1 MIRELW
7 RDGAI
12 YAAGTI
18 VSRGLALL
26 LMPLI
31 TRLLAPHEYGVFDL
45 LVTAAVLANLVVPL
59 ETPQAL
65 ARLWNEREVGV
76 AQRRL
81 AGTAWTFGVLAY
93 AGFVLLAWGA
103 APWLAPRVFG
113 NGFVEAWQAGAV
125 FIGANGVML
134 LLQSQ
139 LRWQRRPVA
148 YAVVSIAYGAG
159 TLGLL
164 ALLAVRGAAAGSAG
178 AAQAEAAEV
187 LWAHA
192 AASLAVAVGARMAL
206 RGTLAWGLNAGEL
219 RALLRYALPL
229 VPAGVAVFAATY
241 LHRWMLGALG
251 TLDDVGLFGVA
262 ARLGGAVTLVL
273 IGVQTAITPLVY
285 ARHREPGTPAAL
297 ARLAEGFWCLALLAC
312 GAMALFAR
320 ELLAWLAGPD
330 YAAAAPLVAWLA
342 VAALL
347 GQMYVFA
354 PGIPIAQ
361 RTGWQLAI
369 TLTAALAGVLL
380 CLWLVPL
387 AGARGAA
394 VASAGS
400 ALWFLGGWVWAGQ
413 RLYPLPLRW
422 RALGACTGAVLPLG
436 AAGPALDAA
445 FAGPLAWVLKLAL
458 LGGVAAICVASGLL
472 RPRAWPPAASGG

>member
-26 LMPLI
+26 LMPLV
-31 TRLLAPHEYGVFDL
+31 TRLLAPAGYGVFDL
-45 LVTAAVLANLVVPL
+45 VVTAGVLINLVVPL

-65 ARLWNEREVGV
+65 ARFWNEREAGA

-81 AGTAWTFGVLAY
+81 AGTAWTFGVLGY
-93 AGFVLLAWGA
+93 AGFVLAAWAA

-113 NGFVEAWQAGAV
+113 AGFVEAWQAGAV
-125 FIGANGVML
+125 FIGANGAML

-139 LRWQRRPVA
+139 LRWERRPLA
-148 YAVVSIAYGAG
+148 YTAVSIAYGACV
-159 TLGLL
+159 LL
-164 ALLAVRGAAAGSAG
+164 LLAVLWWRGTADVADVAD
-178 AAQAEAAEV
+178 V

-192 AASLAVAVGARMAL
+192 AASLFVAAGARLAL
-206 RGTLAWGLNAGEL
+206 RGTLAWGVDAGEL
-219 RALLRYALPL
+219 CAMLRYSLPL

-285 ARHREPGTPAAL
+285 AHHREPGTPAAL

-320 ELLAWLAGPD
+320 ELLALLAGPA
-330 YAAAAPLVAWLA
+330 YAGAAPLVAWLA

-361 RTGWQLAI
+361 RTGWHLAI
-369 TLTAALAGVLL
+369 TTAAALAGVLL
-380 CLWLVPL
+380 SVLLVPL

-394 VASAGS
+394 LASVASA
-400 ALWFLGGWVWAGQ
+400 LLFLGAWVVAGQ

-422 RALGACTGAVLPLG
+422 GALGACTLVALPLG
-436 AAGPALDAA
+436 AAGPAFDAA
-445 FAGPLAWVLKLAL
+445 FAWPLALALKLAL
-458 LGGVAAICVASGLL
+458 LGGLAAVCVASGLL
-472 RPRAWPPAASGG
+472 RPRALRPAATGA

>member
-1 MIRELW
+1 
-7 RDGAI
+7 
-12 YAAGTI
+12 
-18 VSRGLALL
+18 
-26 LMPLI
+26 MPLV
-31 TRLLAPHEYGVFDL
+31 TRLLAPAEYGVFDL
-45 LVTAAVLANLVVPL
+45 VVTAGVLANLVLPL

-65 ARLWNEREVGV
+65 ARFWNEREAGA

-81 AGTAWTFGVLAY
+81 AGTAWTFGVLGY
-93 AGFVLLAWGA
+93 GGFVALAWAA

-113 NGFVEAWQAGAV
+113 AGFVEAWQAGAV

-139 LRWQRRPVA
+139 FRWERRPKA
-148 YAVVSIAYGAG
+148 YALASIAYGAI

-164 ALLAVRGAAAGSAG
+164 ALLAWRGNADAAD
-178 AAQAEAAEV
+178 V

-192 AASLAVAVGARMAL
+192 AASLFVAAGARLAL
-206 RGTLAWGLNAGEL
+206 RGTLAWGLDGGEL
-219 RALLRYALPL
+219 RAMLRYSLPL

-241 LHRWMLGALG
+241 LHRWTLGALG
-251 TLDDVGLFGVA
+251 TLDDVGLLGVA
-262 ARLGGAVTLVL
+262 ARIGGAVTLVL

-285 ARHREPGTPAAL
+285 AHHREPGTLAAL

-320 ELLAWLAGPD
+320 DLLALLAGPA

-361 RTGWQLAI
+361 RTGWQLGI
-369 TLTAALAGVLL
+369 TLAAALAGVLL
-380 CLWLVPL
+380 SVLLVPL

-394 VASAGS
+394 VASVVS
-400 ALWFLGGWVWAGQ
+400 ALLFLGAWVAAGQ
-413 RLYPLPLRW
+413 RLYRLPLRW
-422 RALGACTGAVLPLG
+422 RALAACTLVALPLG
-436 AAGPALDAA
+436 AAGPAFDAA
-445 FAGPLAWVLKLAL
+445 FAWPLAWALKLGL
-458 LGGVAAICVASGLL
+458 LGGLAAVCFASGLL
-472 RPRAWPPAASGG
+472 RPGALKPAAAGA

>member
-7 RDGAI
+7 RDGAV

-26 LMPLI
+26 LMPLV
-31 TRLLAPHEYGVFDL
+31 TRLLAPADYGVFDL
-45 LVTAAVLANLVVPL
+45 VVTAGVLVNLVVPL

-65 ARLWNEREVGV
+65 ARFWNEREAGA
-76 AQRRL
+76 AQKRL
-81 AGTAWTFGVLAY
+81 AGTAWTFAVLGY
-93 AGFVLLAWGA
+93 GGFVALAWAA

-113 NGFVEAWQAGAV
+113 AAHVEAWQAGAV

-139 LRWQRRPVA
+139 FRWERRALA

-159 TLGLL
+159 VLLLL
-164 ALLAVRGAAAGSAG
+164 ALLAWRGTADAAD
-178 AAQAEAAEV
+178 V

-192 AASLAVAVGARMAL
+192 AASLFVAAGARLRL
-206 RGTLAWGLNAGEL
+206 RGSLAWGLDAGEL
-219 RALLRYALPL
+219 RAMLRYALPL

-241 LHRWMLGALG
+241 LHRWVLGALG

-285 ARHREPGTPAAL
+285 AHHRDAATPATL

-320 ELLAWLAGPD
+320 ELLGLLAGPQ
-330 YAAAAPLVAWLA
+330 YAAAAPLIAWLA

-347 GQMYVFA
+347 GQMYIFA

-369 TLTAALAGVLL
+369 TVAAAAAAVLL
-380 CLWLVPL
+380 GLLLVPL

-394 VASAGS
+394 MASVASAALFLS
-400 ALWFLGGWVWAGQ
+400 AWIAAGQ

-422 RALGACTGAVLPLG
+422 RPLAACTIAALPLG
-436 AAGPALDAA
+436 AAGPVLDTALAW
-445 FAGPLAWVLKLAL
+445 PLAWALKLAL
-458 LGGVAAICVASGLL
+458 LAGLAALCVAFGLL
-472 RPRAWPPAASGG
+472 RPSALRPTPAPAG

>member
-1 MIRELW
+1 MRELW

-18 VSRGLALL
+18 VARGLALL
-26 LMPLI
+26 LMPLV
-31 TRLLAPHEYGVFDL
+31 TRMLAPAEYGLFDL
-45 LVTAAVLANLVVPL
+45 VVTSGVLANLVVPL

-65 ARLWNEREVGV
+65 ARFWNEREAGA

-81 AGTAWTFGVLAY
+81 AGTAWTFGVLGYGA
-93 AGFVLLAWGA
+93 FVALAWAA
-103 APWLAPRVFG
+103 APWLAPRVLG
-113 NGFVEAWQAGAV
+113 AGHVEAWQAGAV
-125 FIGANGVML
+125 FICANGLML

-139 LRWQRRPVA
+139 LRWERRAKA
-148 YAVVSIAYGAG
+148 YALVSIAYGAL

-164 ALLAVRGAAAGSAG
+164 ALLAARGG
-178 AAQAEAAEV
+178 ADAAEV

-192 AASLAVAVGARMAL
+192 AASLVVAAGARTAL
-206 RGTLAWGLNAGEL
+206 GGTLGWGLDSGEL
-219 RALLRYALPL
+219 RVMLRFSLPL
-229 VPAGVAVFAATY
+229 VPAGLAMFAATY
-241 LHRWMLGALG
+241 LHRWALGALG
-251 TLDDVGLFGVA
+251 TLEDVGLFGVA
-262 ARLGGAVTLVL
+262 ARIGGAVTLML

-285 ARHREPGTPAAL
+285 SHHRDPGTPATL

-312 GAMALFAR
+312 AAMALFASD
-320 ELLAWLAGPD
+320 LVGLIAGPA
-330 YAAAAPLVAWLA
+330 YGASAPLVAWLA

-369 TLTAALAGVLL
+369 TLAAALVGLL
-380 CLWLVPL
+380 LNLLLVPM

-394 VASAGS
+394 LASAAS
-400 ALWFLGGWVWAGQ
+400 ALLFLGAWVVAGQ

-422 RALGACTGAVLPLG
+422 RALCACTMLALPLG
-436 AAGPALDAA
+436 TAGPAFDAA
-445 FAGPLAWVLKLAL
+445 FVWSQAAALKLAL
-458 LGGVAAICVASGLL
+458 LGGLAAVCAASGLL
-472 RPRAWPPAASGG
+472 RSRPLKPAKTEA

>member
-1 MIRELW
+1 MMRELW
-7 RDGAI
+7 RHGAI

-26 LMPLI
+26 LMPLV
-31 TRLLAPHEYGVFDL
+31 TRLLAPAEYGVFDL
-45 LVTAAVLANLVVPL
+45 VVTAGVLANLLVPL

-65 ARLWNEREVGV
+65 ARMWNEREPGD

-81 AGTAWTFGVLAY
+81 AGTAWTFGVLGY
-93 AGFVLLAWGA
+93 AGFVALAYA
-103 APWLAPRVFG
+103 VAPWLAPRVFG
-113 NGFVEAWQAGAV
+113 AGYVEAWQAGAV

-139 LRWQRRPVA
+139 FRWERRPRA
-148 YAVVSIAYGAG
+148 YAAMSIAYGAG
-159 TLGLL
+159 TLALL
-164 ALLAVRGAAAGSAG
+164 ALLAWRGTADAAD
-178 AAQAEAAEV
+178 V

-192 AASLAVAVGARMAL
+192 AASLFVAAGARVRL
-206 RGTLAWGLNAGEL
+206 RGTLGWGVDAGEL
-219 RALLRYALPL
+219 RVMLRYSLPL
-229 VPAGVAVFAATY
+229 VPAGVALFAATY

-251 TLDDVGLFGVA
+251 SLDDVGLFGVA

-285 ARHREPGTPAAL
+285 AHHREPGTPAAL

-320 ELLAWLAGPD
+320 ELLALLAGPA
-330 YAAAAPLVAWLA
+330 YAAAAPLLVWLA

-369 TLTAALAGVLL
+369 TLAAALAAVLL
-380 CLWLVPL
+380 NLLLVPL

-394 VASAGS
+394 AASVLS
-400 ALWFLGGWVWAGQ
+400 ALLFLGAWIVAGQ

-422 RALGACTGAVLPLG
+422 RALATCTLAALPLA
-436 AAGPALDAA
+436 AAGPALDQA
-445 FAGPLAWVLKLAL
+445 FAWPAAWALKLLLLAAL
-458 LGGVAAICVASGLL
+458 AGLCIAFGLL
-472 RPRAWPPAASGG
+472 RPAALRSASRSGSPSASARG

>member
-1 MIRELW
+1 MIRALW
-7 RDGAI
+7 RDGAV
-12 YAAGTI
+12 YAVGTV

-26 LMPLI
+26 LMPLV

-45 LVTAAVLANLVVPL
+45 LVTAGVLANLVVPL

-65 ARLWNEREVGV
+65 ARFWNEREAG
-76 AQRRL
+76 AARRRL
-81 AGTAWTFGVLAY
+81 AGTAWTFGVLGY
-93 AGFVLLAWGA
+93 AGFVLLAWAA

-113 NGFVEAWQAGAV
+113 AGFVEAWQAGAV

-139 LRWQRRPVA
+139 LRWERRPVA

-159 TLGLL
+159 VLALL
-164 ALLAVRGAAAGSAG
+164 ALLAWRGVACGGAGGDLADAAD
-178 AAQAEAAEV
+178 V

-192 AASLAVAVGARMAL
+192 AASLGVAVGARLAL
-206 RGTLAWGLNAGEL
+206 RGTLAWGLDAPEL
-219 RALLRYALPL
+219 RAMLRYALPL

-241 LHRWMLGALG
+241 LHRWVLGALG

-285 ARHREPGTPAAL
+285 AHHRERGTPAAL

-320 ELLAWLAGPD
+320 ELLALLAGPA
-330 YAAAAPLVAWLA
+330 YAGAAPLLAWLA

-369 TLTAALAGVLL
+369 TLAAASAGVLL
-380 CLWLVPL
+380 SLLLVPL

-394 VASAGS
+394 LASVGS
-400 ALWFLGGWVWAGQ
+400 ALLFLGGWVVAGQ

-422 RALGACTGAVLPLG
+422 RALGACTLAALPLG
-436 AAGPALDAA
+436 AAGPAFDAA
-445 FAGPLAWVLKLAL
+445 FAGLLAGALKLAL

-472 RPRAWPPAASGG
+472 RPRAWRLAEAGG

>member
-1 MIRELW
+1 MRALW
-7 RDGAI
+7 RDGAV

-26 LMPLI
+26 SMPLV
-31 TRLLAPHEYGVFDL
+31 TRLLAPREYGVLDL
-45 LVTAAVLANLVVPL
+45 VVTAGLLANLVVPL

-65 ARLWNEREVGV
+65 ARFWNEREAGA
-76 AQRRL
+76 AQHRL
-81 AGTAWTFGVLAY
+81 AGTAWTFGMLGY
-93 AGFVLLAWGA
+93 AGFVLLAWAG

-113 NGFVEAWQAGAV
+113 AGFVEAWRAGAA

-139 LRWQRRPVA
+139 LRWERRPVA
-148 YAVVSIAYGAG
+148 YAAVSIAYGGG
-159 TLGLL
+159 TLALLGLL
-164 ALLAVRGAAAGSAG
+164 AWRGQAAGASDP
-178 AAQAEAAEV
+178 AEAADV

-192 AASLAVAVGARMAL
+192 AASLCVALGAWLAL
-206 RGTLAWGLNAGEL
+206 RRTLAWGLDAPEL
-219 RALLRYALPL
+219 RAMLRYALPL

-241 LHRWMLGALG
+241 LHRWVLGALG

-285 ARHREPGTPAAL
+285 AHHRERGTPAAL

-320 ELLAWLAGPD
+320 ELLALLAGPA

-369 TLTAALAGVLL
+369 TVAAALGGVLL
-380 CLWLVPL
+380 SLLLVPL

-394 VASAGS
+394 VASVAS
-400 ALWFLGGWVWAGQ
+400 ALLFLGAWVAAGQ

-422 RALGACTGAVLPLG
+422 RALGACTLAALPLG
-436 AAGPALDAA
+436 AAGPAFDAA
-445 FAGPLAWVLKLAL
+445 FAGLLAWVLKLAL
-458 LGGVAAICVASGLL
+458 LGGVAAICVASGML
-472 RPRAWPPAASGG
+472 RPRAWRPAEDGG

>member
-12 YAAGTI
+12 YAAGTV

-31 TRLLAPHEYGVFDL
+31 TRLLPPAGYGVFEL
-45 LVTAAVLANLVVPL
+45 VVTAGVLINLVVPL

-65 ARLWNEREVGV
+65 ARFWNERQTGA

-81 AGTAWTFGVLAY
+81 AGTAWTFGVLGY
-93 AGFVLLAWGA
+93 AGFVLAAWA
-103 APWLAPRVFG
+103 VAPWLAPRVFG
-113 NGFVEAWQAGAV
+113 AGFVEAWQAGAV

-139 LRWQRRPVA
+139 LRWERRPLA
-148 YAVVSIAYGAG
+148 YAAVSFAYGAG
-159 TLGLL
+159 VLLLL
-164 ALLAVRGAAAGSAG
+164 ALLAWRGAAGG
-178 AAQAEAAEV
+178 ADVADV

-192 AASLAVAVGARMAL
+192 AASLIVAAGARLAL
-206 RGTLAWGLNAGEL
+206 RGSLAWGVDAGEL
-219 RALLRYALPL
+219 RAMLRYSLPL

-241 LHRWMLGALG
+241 LHRWMLGAMG

-285 ARHREPGTPAAL
+285 AHHRDSGTPAAL

-320 ELLAWLAGPD
+320 DLLALLAGPA
-330 YAAAAPLVAWLA
+330 YGGAAPLVAWLA

-369 TLTAALAGVLL
+369 TALAALAGVVLSVL
-380 CLWLVPL
+380 LVPL

-394 VASAGS
+394 LASVASA
-400 ALWFLGGWVWAGQ
+400 LLFLGAWVVVGQ

-422 RALGACTGAVLPLG
+422 RPLGACTLLALPLG
-436 AAGPALDAA
+436 SAGPALDAA
-445 FAGPLAWVLKLAL
+445 FAWPLAVGLKLGL
-458 LGGVAAICVASGLL
+458 LVGLAAVCVASGLL
-472 RPRAWPPAASGG
+472 RPRSVKPAAAGA